1 MGAEV
6 LVTGLIT
13 LILGLGAGVGVLI
26 AFQRVTGKSKIKASE
41 EEADRIINRAKGQAS
56 KLDRDAQAKAK
67 DFESRAR
74 RNVESDI
81 KKQKQKLE
89 GLEQKLKEKEGRL
102 DGDYKKKE
110 EQLQQKVISIDQR
123 SEKVKIAE
131 NRIHELEMHTE
142 REIQGLKAKLE
153 SVANM
158 TAEQA
163 REELRRAMEEEV
175 RKNLAGELQ
184 SIEDEARAKADR
196 TAKRILALAISR
208 FAGEV
213 AAERT
218 VATVPLTSDEMK
230 GKIIGREGR
239 NIRALEAACGVD
251 LIIDETP
258 EAVVI
263 SSFDAVRREVARQ
276 ALIKL
281 MEDGRV
287 HPARIEEVVD
297 KVKSEL
303 FTAIKEEGEKACFD
317 LGVHG
322 VHPSIINLLGSLK
335 YRHSDTQN
343 LLKHSIEVATLAGMM
358 AAEIGYDEMQARRA
372 GLLHDIGK
380 AIDHTVDG
388 SHAHVGSEFAK
399 RHGERDTICHAI
411 RAHHDEEKPETVLAH
426 LVQAANNLSKAR
438 PGARR
443 DMMESYIRRLED
455 LESIGNSF
463 DGVSR
468 TFAIQSG
475 KEIRVLVDSSKV
487 TDEQSIMLSRDIARK
502 IERELNYPG
511 QIKVTVV
518 RETRMV
524 EHAR

>member
-1 MGAEV
+1 MGTEIV
-6 LVTGLIT
+6 VTGFVSLVLGLVGGVGS
-13 LILGLGAGVGVLI
+13 LIL
-26 AFQRVTGKSKIKASE
+26 FYKMTGQNKIQETEK
-41 EEADRIINRAKGQAS
+41 EAEKIVQRAKNQAI
-56 KLDRDAQAKAK
+56 KIERDSASRAKE
-67 DFESRAR
+67 FEARAR
-74 RNVESDI
+74 RNVENDI
-81 KKQKQKLE
+81 KKERQKAEGIERQLKEKDARLE
-89 GLEQKLKEKEGRL
+89 SDYKRKNEVLENKIHDLDEKAERIQITQSRIADLEQKAQHQINDL
-102 DGDYKKKE
+102 
-110 EQLQQKVISIDQR
+110 
-123 SEKVKIAE
+123 
-131 NRIHELEMHTE
+131 
-142 REIQGLKAKLE
+142 REKLE

-158 TAEQA
+158 SSDQA
-163 REELRRAMEEEV
+163 RDELRRALEDEV
-175 RKNLAGELQ
+175 RNNISGELQ
-184 SIEDEARAKADR
+184 KIEDDARAEAHR
-196 TAKRILALAISR
+196 NAKRVISVAISR

-258 EAVVI
+258 EAVII
-263 SSFDAVRREVARQ
+263 SSFDSVRREVARL

-281 MEDGRV
+281 IEDGRV

-303 FTAIKEEGEKACFD
+303 FASIKEDGEKACFD

-322 VHPSIINLLGSLK
+322 LHPSIINLLGGLK
-335 YRHSDTQN
+335 YRHTETQN
-343 LLKHSIEVATLAGMM
+343 LLAHSIEVAMVAGMM
-358 AAEIGYDEMQARRA
+358 AAEIGYDEKLARRA

-388 SHAHVGSEFAK
+388 SHAMVGAEFAK
-399 RHGERDTICHAI
+399 RHGEKEQVCHAI
-411 RAHHDEEKPETVLAH
+411 RAHHDEEKPESILAH
-426 LVQAANNLSKAR
+426 LVQAANSLSKAR

-443 DMMESYIRRLED
+443 HMMENYIRRLED

-511 QIKVTVV
+511 QVKVTVV

>member
-1 MGAEV
+1 M
-6 LVTGLIT
+6 TGLVS
-13 LILGLGAGVGVLI
+13 LVLGLVGGAGVLI
-26 AFQRVTGKSKIKASE
+26 VFQRVTGENKIKASE
-41 EEADRIINRAKGQAS
+41 EEAGKILNRAKGQAA
-56 KLDRDAQAKAK
+56 KIDREAKGKAK

-74 RNVESDI
+74 RNVEGDI

-89 GLEQKLKEKEGRL
+89 SAEQKLKEKEGRL
-102 DGDYKKKE
+102 EGDFKKKE
-110 EQLQQKVISIDQR
+110 DTLQQKLNSLEQR
-123 SEKVKIAE
+123 SDRIKIAE
-131 NRIHELEMHTE
+131 VRIQELEQKAE
-142 REIQGLKAKLE
+142 QEIQGLKNKLE

-158 TAEQA
+158 TADQA
-163 REELRRAMEEEV
+163 RDELRKAMEEEV
-175 RKNLAGELQ
+175 RQNLAGELQ
-184 SIEDEARAKADR
+184 SIEDEMRAKADR
-196 TAKRILALAISR
+196 NAKRILSVAVSR
-208 FAGEV
+208 FAGEM

-276 ALIKL
+276 ALLKL

-303 FTAIKEEGEKACFD
+303 FASIKEEGEKACFD

-322 VHPSIINLLGSLK
+322 VHPSVMNLLGSLK
-335 YRHSDTQN
+335 YRHSETQN
-343 LLKHSIEVATLAGMM
+343 LLKHSVEVATLAGMM
-358 AAEIGYDEMQARRA
+358 AAEIGYDEKLARRA

-388 SHAHVGSEFAK
+388 SHALVGAEYAK
-399 RHGERDTICHAI
+399 RHGEKDPVCHAI
-411 RAHHDEEKPETVLAH
+411 RAHHDEEKPETILAH

-443 DMMESYIRRLED
+443 GMMENYIRRLED

-511 QIKVTVV
+511 QVKVTVV

>member
-1 MGAEV
+1 MGTEV
-6 LVTGLIT
+6 VITGFVSLVLGLIGGSGALIMFQKVTGEN
-13 LILGLGAGVGVLI
+13 
-26 AFQRVTGKSKIKASE
+26 KIKESE
-41 EEADRIINRAKGQAS
+41 KEAGKILNRAKGQAA
-56 KLDRDAQAKAK
+56 KTERDAKAKAK

-89 GLEQKLKEKEGRL
+89 NTEQKLKDKERRL
-102 DGDYKKKE
+102 EGDFKKKE
-110 EQLQQKVISIDQR
+110 ETLQGKLNSLEQR
-123 SEKVKIAE
+123 NERIKIAE
-131 NRIHELEMHTE
+131 ERIQELENKAE
-142 REIQGLKAKLE
+142 QEIHHLKNKLE
-153 SVANM
+153 TVANM
-158 TAEQA
+158 TGEQA
-163 REELRRAMEEEV
+163 RDELRRAMEDEV
-175 RKNLAGELQ
+175 RQNLAGELQ
-184 SIEDEARAKADR
+184 NIEDEARGKANKRAKQ
-196 TAKRILALAISR
+196 ILSVAISR
-208 FAGEV
+208 FAGEM

-297 KVKSEL
+297 KVKAEL
-303 FTAIKEEGEKACFD
+303 FATIKEEGEKACFD

-322 VHPSIINLLGSLK
+322 VHPSINNLLGSLK
-335 YRHSDTQN
+335 YRDSETQN

-358 AAEIGYDEMQARRA
+358 AAEIGYDEKEARRA

-380 AIDHTVDG
+380 AVDHTVDG
-388 SHAHVGSEFAK
+388 SHASVGAEFAK
-399 RHGERDTICHAI
+399 RHGEKDPICHAI
-411 RAHHDEEKPETVLAH
+411 RAHHDEEKPQTILAH

-443 DMMESYIRRLED
+443 HMMENYIRRLED

-511 QIKVTVV
+511 QVKVTVV

>member
-1 MGAEV
+1 METEIVIAGFV
-6 LVTGLIT
+6 SLV
-13 LILGLGAGVGVLI
+13 LGLVGGAGVLI
-26 AFQRVTGKSKIKASE
+26 LFYKLTGQNKVKESEKEAEKIVQ
-41 EEADRIINRAKGQAS
+41 RAKSQAAKIERDS
-56 KLDRDAQAKAK
+56 KNRSK
-67 DFESRAR
+67 DFETRAR
-74 RNVESDI
+74 RNVETDI
-81 KKQKQKLE
+81 KKQKQKIE
-89 GLEQKLKEKEGRL
+89 NIERQLKEKESRL
-102 DGDYKKKE
+102 EFDYKKKE
-110 EQLQQKVISIDQR
+110 EGLEQKTLQLEEKSQRIQIGEARIEQLEQTAEQQIY
-123 SEKVKIAE
+123 
-131 NRIHELEMHTE
+131 EL
-142 REIQGLKAKLE
+142 KNKLE
-153 SVANM
+153 SVAGM
-158 TAEQA
+158 STEQA
-163 REELRRAMEEEV
+163 RDELRRAMEDEV
-175 RKNLAGELQ
+175 RQNIAGDLQ
-184 SIEDEARAKADR
+184 KIEDDARVEANRNAK
-196 TAKRILALAISR
+196 KIISVAISR
-208 FAGEV
+208 YAGEV

-263 SSFDAVRREVARQ
+263 SSFDAVRREVARL
-276 ALIKL
+276 ALVKL
-281 MEDGRV
+281 LEDGRV

-303 FTAIKEEGEKACFD
+303 FNNIKEEGEKACFD

-322 VHPSIINLLGSLK
+322 IHPSVINLLGSLK
-335 YRHSDTQN
+335 YRHTETQN
-343 LLKHSIEVATLAGMM
+343 LLAHSIEVATVAGMM
-358 AAEIGYDEMQARRA
+358 ASEIGYDEKMARRA

-388 SHAHVGSEFAK
+388 SHAMVGAEFAK
-399 RHGERDTICHAI
+399 RHGEKDPVCHAI
-411 RAHHDEEKPETVLAH
+411 RAHHDEEKPQTILAH

-443 DMMESYIRRLED
+443 HMMENYIRRLED

-511 QIKVTVV
+511 QVKVTVV

>member
-1 MGAEV
+1 MGTEIVIAGFISLV
-6 LVTGLIT
+6 LGLVGGAAA
-13 LILGLGAGVGVLI
+13 LILFYKLTGQNKIRESEKEAEKI
-26 AFQRVTGKSKIKASE
+26 IQRSKSQAAKIERDSA
-41 EEADRIINRAKGQAS
+41 NR
-56 KLDRDAQAKAK
+56 AK
-67 DFESRAR
+67 DFEARAR
-74 RNVESDI
+74 RNVENDI
-81 KKQKQKLE
+81 KKQRQKVEGVEKQ
-89 GLEQKLKEKEGRL
+89 LKEKDSRL
-102 DGDYKKKE
+102 DLEYKKKE
-110 EQLQQKVISIDQR
+110 ELLEQKIQQLDEKGERLQITESRIGELEQSAEQQ
-123 SEKVKIAE
+123 
-131 NRIHELEMHTE
+131 IHEL
-142 REIQGLKAKLE
+142 RSKLE
-153 SVANM
+153 RVASM
-158 TAEQA
+158 SSDQA
-163 REELRRAMEEEV
+163 RDELRRAFEDEV
-175 RKNLAGELQ
+175 RQNIAGELQ
-184 SIEDEARAKADR
+184 KIEDDARAEANR
-196 TAKRILALAISR
+196 RAKRVISVAISR

-263 SSFDAVRREVARQ
+263 SSFDAVRREVARLS
-276 ALIKL
+276 LIKL

-303 FTAIKEEGEKACFD
+303 FTSMKEEGEKTCFD

-322 VHPSIINLLGSLK
+322 VHQNIINLLGSLK
-335 YRHSDTQN
+335 YRHTETQN
-343 LLKHSIEVATLAGMM
+343 LLAHSIEVATVAGMM
-358 AAEIGYDEMQARRA
+358 AAEIGYDEKLARRA

-388 SHAHVGSEFAK
+388 SHAMVGAEYAK
-399 RHGERDTICHAI
+399 RHGEKEAVCHAI
-411 RAHHDEEKPETVLAH
+411 RAHHDEEKPETILAH

-443 DMMESYIRRLED
+443 HMMENFIRRLED

-511 QIKVTVV
+511 QVKVTVL